1 MTKLI
6 EVTIWSDDTTTE
18 RLVDDKGQ
26 GAVDCPSD
34 NVKAIYYKFPEPRFD
49 WYEAVCRLVPHA
61 HMGDEDYRNAG
72 IRVDIYL
79 EDNPSPS
86 YEGLLAWVND

>member
-34 NVKAIYYKFPEPRFD
+34 NVKAIYYKYPSEEFD
-49 WYEAVCRLVPHA
+49 WYKAVRLVAPHA
-61 HMGDEDYRNAG
+61 HMGDEGYRNAG
-72 IRVDIYL
+72 ILVDIYL
-79 EDNPSPS
+79 EDNDNPT
-86 YEGLLAWVND
+86 YEGLIAWVND